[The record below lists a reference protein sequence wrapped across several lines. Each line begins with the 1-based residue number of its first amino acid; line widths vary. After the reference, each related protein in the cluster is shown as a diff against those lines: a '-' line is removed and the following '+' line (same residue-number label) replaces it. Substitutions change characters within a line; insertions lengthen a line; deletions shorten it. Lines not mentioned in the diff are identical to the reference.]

1 MRNMKVPQTAT
12 NLSYSVV
19 TTRSVQGFLDYLAPS
34 AEHWKA
40 ANRGD
45 LAYRGQASHSWAL
58 VPKAFR
64 AGQLPKGEGEVD
76 PPSRRLTRV
85 VPQAK
90 AEFRE
95 VRKFIKAA
103 DAVGLRITEAGSH
116 LLQEEPRSIF
126 KDNYWEHRWPQ
137 AEILEV
143 LALAQ
148 HYGVPTRL
156 LDFTE
161 DPLIAAYFAARS
173 AWDADTGQTVS
184 EMCQTRLTV
193 WVIDLRFVRA
203 LDRVD
208 GRYPER
214 VGEVRVPRSNNPYLH
229 AQSAFFLVDR
239 GANDVM
245 AQGKSLRI
253 DEAITERADH
263 WHTGNRLTGK
273 GIQPDWFAENPVRQV
288 RLHTRYT
295 GELLR
300 ELESRG
306 VTMASV
312 MPSLDQVV
320 KALRFQDSLRRLEA

>member
-12 NLSYSVV
+12 NRSYSVV
-19 TTRSVQGFLDYLAPS
+19 TTQSVQDFLDYLAPS

-45 LAYRGQASHSWAL
+45 LAYRGQASHSWSL

-64 AGQLPKGEGEVD
+64 AGQLPEGEVD
-76 PPSRRLTRV
+76 PPSRRLARV

-90 AEFRE
+90 AEFWA

-116 LLQEEPRSIF
+116 LLQEEPRRIF

-173 AWDADTGQTVS
+173 AWDPDTGQTVS
-184 EMCQTRLTV
+184 GMRRTHLAV

-245 AQGKSLRI
+245 AQGRSLRI
-253 DEAITERADH
+253 DEAIAGRADY
-263 WHTGNRLTGK
+263 WHTGDRLAGR
-273 GIQPDWFAENPVRQV
+273 GIQPDWFSEIPLRQV
-288 RLHTRYT
+288 RLHTEYT

-300 ELESRG
+300 ELDSRR

-312 MPSLDQVV
+312 MPSLDRVV
-320 KALRFQDSLRRLEA
+320 EALRFQDSFRRLKA